1 MSAPNGPAAR
11 RPPLLAAA
19 LRQALGEGYAPRHAR
34 ADVLAGL
41 TVGVVALPL
50 AMALAIA
57 SGAPPRAGLATAIVG
72 GAVIALLGGSRLS
85 VSGPTAAFVALLA
98 PIATRHGAG
107 GLALATALAGLVLVL
122 LGVLRLGR
130 MIQYIPHPV
139 TAGFTAGIAV
149 VIASLQVKD
158 LLGLPASAAADH
170 MGARL
175 ATLARA
181 LPALR
186 LPDALMGAGT
196 LALLVGWPRLTRR
209 VPAAL
214 VALALAG
221 CAAWV
226 VHAVAPQWDVATIG
240 TRFRTTVDGVVQAG
254 IPRAP
259 PAFAPPWT
267 LPGADGS
274 PLTVDWDLLRAL
286 LPSALAIALLGAI
299 ESLLCAVVA
308 DGMVG
313 TKHDPD
319 AELLAQGLGNVLC
332 PFFGGL
338 AATGA
343 VARTATNV
351 RAGGRSPIAAVV
363 HAAFVLAAV
372 LLLAPA
378 LSWLPMASLA
388 ALLLVV
394 AVQMSD
400 LPHVARVLRVGPRSD
415 GVVLVTCLALTVAF
429 DMVVAVSVGVVL
441 AALLFMRRMA
451 ELARVDLAPESRRR
465 SLALPPDV
473 LLYEI
478 GGPLFFGAAE
488 KAVGALARGPG
499 GARAAI
505 LDLEDVPAMD
515 LTGLVALESVLGRLE
530 RQGTCVVIAGARR
543 QPRSVLRRAGIAP
556 RAGTLAFA
564 RDVEQALELLRAG
577 EGGATAGASP
587 TADRS

>member
-1 MSAPNGPAAR
+1 MSASPGPTPR

-19 LRQALGEGYAPRHAR
+19 LRQALADGYTMRDAR

-41 TVGVVALPL
+41 AVGVVALPL

-57 SGAPPRAGLATAIVG
+57 SGAPPQAGLATAIVG
-72 GAVIALLGGSRLS
+72 GAVIALLGGSRLA

-98 PIATRHGAG
+98 PIAAHHGPG
-107 GLALATALAGLVLVL
+107 GLALATALAGLVLML
-122 LGVLRLGR
+122 LGALRLGR
-130 MIQYIPHPV
+130 MVQFIPHPV
-139 TAGFTAGIAV
+139 TTGFTAGIAV

-170 MGARL
+170 MGGRL
-175 ATLARA
+175 LALARA
-181 LPALR
+181 LPELR
-186 LPDALMGAGT
+186 TPDALMGAGT
-196 LALLVGWPRLTRR
+196 LALLVVWPRLTRR

-214 VALALAG
+214 VALALAAL
-221 CAAWV
+221 AAWLL
-226 VHAVAPQWDVATIG
+226 HRVAPEHDVATIG
-240 TRFRTTVDGVVQAG
+240 TRFRTTIDGVVQLG

-259 PAFAPPWT
+259 PHWAPPWA
-267 LPGADGS
+267 LPGPGGAS
-274 PLTVDWDLLRAL
+274 LVLDWALLREL
-286 LPSALAIALLGAI
+286 LPPALTIALLGAI

-308 DGMVG
+308 DGMAG

-319 AELLAQGLGNVLC
+319 SELFAQGLGNVLC

-343 VARTATNV
+343 VARTATSV
-351 RAGGRSPIAAVV
+351 RAGGRSPLAAVV

-400 LPHVARVLRVGPRSD
+400 LPHLLRVVRVGSRSD
-415 GVVLVTCLALTVAF
+415 SVVLLACLGLTVAF

-451 ELARVDLAPESRRR
+451 ELAHVDLAPESRRR
-465 SLALPPDV
+465 SLAVPPDV

-488 KAVGALARGPG
+488 KAVVALARGPG
-499 GARAAI
+499 GARAVI

-515 LTGLVALESVLGRLE
+515 ITGLVALESVLERLD
-530 RQGTCVVIAGARR
+530 RQGTLVVIAGARR

-556 RAGTLAFA
+556 QPGRLAFSH
-564 RDVEQALELLRAG
+564 DVEQALDLLRR
-577 EGGATAGASP
+577 GATDAAPSSESRDP
-587 TADRS
+587 